1 MLLTCVFMSKVTQ
14 KGMKVGLITLRK
26 KSPYSGLF
34 WSAFF
39 PHFPAFGLR
48 ISPYSVRMRENA
60 GKMQTRITPNTETFY
75 AV

>member
-39 PHFPAFGLR
+39 PHFPAFGPNMER
-48 ISPYSVRMRENA
+48 
-60 GKMQTRITPNTETFY
+60 MQTRITPNTETFY